1 MYRNMNAIEELK
13 KEFTEITRLN
23 HIRSLLGWDEQ
34 VNLPKGSFGAR
45 AEQNALMSK
54 IVHER
59 LISDKIGKL
68 IKEAEKLTDLNL
80 IDSATLREG
89 KRDYEQEVKLPTEL
103 VEEISKTA
111 SHGYV
116 KWVEARKKNDFSIFQ
131 PLLEKM
137 VGLQIQ
143 VAEKLDTHPDP
154 YSTLIDLYEPGATY
168 DWIANIFNK
177 SKENLNRIIK
187 KLDSSSDKPDFSIL
201 TQKWD
206 ENKQWD
212 FSIEVIKGLNY
223 DFNKGR
229 QDKSVH
235 PFTTSLSSSDT
246 RFTTRIDE
254 DFFSPCLFGSI
265 HECGHA
271 LYEMGFMEEIHDN
284 ILADGCSMGIHES
297 QSRMWENMVGRSKE
311 FWKFWFPKLEKRFSS
326 NLKGIT
332 MENFHRS
339 INTVQPSLIRVDAD
353 EVTYGMHI
361 ILRFE
366 LERDIIEGK
375 VNVNELPEIWNS
387 KMEDLLGI
395 TPPNNADGVL
405 QDVHWSSGYFG
416 YFPTYFLG
424 NLYGAQF
431 YKEALKNHPS
441 LPEEHEK
448 GNFSSLLTFVRE
460 NIHQYGKIYQ
470 AKDLI
475 TRVTGENL
483 NPTYF
488 IEYLEKKFYPIY
500 RI

>member
-1 MYRNMNAIEELK
+1 MNRNMNAIEELK
-13 KEFTEITRLN
+13 KEFTDITRLN
-23 HIRSLLGWDEQ
+23 HIYSLLGWDEQ
-34 VNLPKGSFGAR
+34 VNLPKGSFGGR
-45 AEQNALMSK
+45 AEQKGLMSK

-68 IKEAEKLTDLNL
+68 IKEAEKLTDLSL
-80 IDSATLREG
+80 VDSATLREA

-103 VEEISKTA
+103 VEEISKTS
-111 SHGYV
+111 SHGYI

-131 PLLEKM
+131 PLLEKL
-137 VGLQIQ
+137 VGLKIQ

-177 SKENLNRIIK
+177 SKESLNRIIK
-187 KLDSSSDKPDFSIL
+187 KLNNSSDKPDFSIL

-223 DFNKGR
+223 DFDRGR

-254 DFFSPCLFGSI
+254 NFVSTCIFGSI

-271 LYEMGFMEEIHDN
+271 LYDMGFMEEIHDSV
-284 ILADGCSMGIHES
+284 LANGCSMGIHES
-297 QSRMWENMVGRSKE
+297 QSRMWENMVGRSIE
-311 FWKFWFPKLEKRFSS
+311 FWKYFYPKLKISFPN
-326 NLKGIT
+326 NLWDKNI
-332 MENFHRS
+332 EEFYRS
-339 INTVQPSLIRVDAD
+339 INTVQHSLIRVEAD

-375 VNVNELPEIWNS
+375 VQVSELPDLWNE
-387 KMEDLLGI
+387 KMEDLLGLV
-395 TPPNNADGVL
+395 PPTNSDGLL
-405 QDVHWSSGYFG
+405 QDVHWSGGSFG

-431 YKEALKNHPS
+431 YNTALKQHPT
-441 LPEEHEK
+441 LPKEYEK
-448 GNFSSLLTFVRE
+448 GNFSNLLSFLRE
-460 NIHQYGKIYQ
+460 NIHQYGRIYQ
-470 AKDLI
+470 ARDLVK
-475 TRVTGENL
+475 RVTGEDL
-483 NPTYF
+483 NPDYF
-488 IEYLEKKFYPIY
+488 IEYLEKKFYQIY